1 MPPPAPT
8 LSISGA
14 NGSAAVGDTLSFTP
28 TISGGTAPYTV
39 TATGL
44 PPGRAINNAATGLTT
59 GAYTTAGTY
68 SAIYTVRDS
77 GSPQQTAIFSRT
89 VTVTAAASAGDPT
102 RFMFAAT
109 RLRFPIV
116 TGTVSG
122 TGTVYMV
129 QSFFFGSPDYAVT
142 EPRFFLPTFYQ
153 VATGANPSEFAAPA
167 PYQFEKLSI
176 KVGGIWYECPTAPF
190 LVDPAVDPVGFLL
203 AAIPGVTIPL
213 NSFVEGRMAFSAQG
227 GVTLGGS
234 TRANDLGEISMSSTA
249 GSLAAKC
256 TDGSALTQNGFSRHV
271 IPAFMVA
278 KGWDGRPVGLLA
290 GDSIQAGANENSI
303 PGFMSPRGVQGYWQ
317 RGLDDNTQSKRIAF
331 GTLALEGARPSDWQ
345 NRTAWSRK
353 LDAVAKA
360 TAANGGKPPFT
371 FIGSNHGNNSATV
384 PNPYTWLTGF
394 WQVCKTEWPGV
405 PIYHSEML
413 ARASSSDGYQ
423 SLAGQTVAAA
433 DAYNGGTNP
442 GIRWTANEL
451 IGKGALTGDPSAQA
465 RVDGWIAGSF
475 APWRAGSFD
484 TGANRDKQAVI
495 AFDTTLAADSA
506 ANNTTLTLAST
517 SGLALGDMLIVN
529 PGGTGS
535 YDAIVRTISGN
546 VVTLSG
552 ASGTAMTTGTRVTA
566 SLNDRTGLH
575 PSTRHHQKIAME
587 VVVPWKQAIGM
598 GL

>member
-1 MPPPAPT
+1 MVCAR
-8 LSISGA
+8 
-14 NGSAAVGDTLSFTP
+14 VGT
-28 TISGGTAPYTV
+28 
-39 TATGL
+39 
-44 PPGRAINNAATGLTT
+44 
-59 GAYTTAGTY
+59 
-68 SAIYTVRDS
+68 
-77 GSPQQTAIFSRT
+77 
-89 VTVTAAASAGDPT
+89 
-102 RFMFAAT
+102 
-109 RLRFPIV
+109 
-116 TGTVSG
+116 
-122 TGTVYMV
+122 
-129 QSFFFGSPDYAVT
+129 
-142 EPRFFLPTFYQ
+142 
-153 VATGANPSEFAAPA
+153 
-167 PYQFEKLSI
+167 
-176 KVGGIWYECPTAPF
+176 
-190 LVDPAVDPVGFLL
+190 
-203 AAIPGVTIPL
+203 
-213 NSFVEGRMAFSAQG
+213 
-227 GVTLGGS
+227 
-234 TRANDLGEISMSSTA
+234 
-249 GSLAAKC
+249 
-256 TDGSALTQNGFSRHV
+256 
-271 IPAFMVA
+271 
-278 KGWDGRPVGLLA
+278 GRPVGLLA
-290 GDSIQAGANENSI
+290 GDSIQAGATEYSI

-587 VVVPWKQAIGM
+587 VVVPWNKLSEWGCDDEAGIHHPDHWSYSTGRQSHHRPAAWSGTRRLRLH
-598 GL
+598 GLLRERCCRQRDPSGLPVRRRQLLHGGSAVGFRTDRGSVCLRHEAPTLEAADGLHQRPRRHARRAPLHLRGPWF